1 MPVNAHPEY
10 VAAEKRYSLSKTDE
24 ERLAALEEMV
34 RTMPKHKSAEALRRN
49 IRTRYKKLKEKLEGK
64 KKKQKA
70 ARSKKGIRKE
80 EMQAVLVGLTNS
92 GKSSLLSSLTNAQP
106 KISPIPFTTK
116 EITIGM
122 MDYEKVKIQLIDMPS
137 INLKEFD
144 RGIANDTDL
153 LLIIITRPEELG
165 KILPF
170 LKKSHGKK
178 LVILNKIDLL
188 NKKQI
193 SKFSNELSKYDPLF
207 ISIKNKQNINEL
219 KKKIFLSFNKVR
231 IYTKQN
237 NQISKEPVVL
247 DEGSIIKDVAEKIR
261 KNSPSNIKEARITG
275 PSAKFPNQKVS
286 LEHKVKDG
294 DMVEFKFV

>member
-92 GKSSLLSSLTNAQP
+92 GKSSLLSSLTNAKP

-144 RGIANDTDL
+144 RGIANDTDI

-219 KKKIFLSFNKVR
+219 KKRIFLSFNKVR
-231 IYTKQN
+231 VYTKQN

-261 KNSPSNIKEARITG
+261 KKFSSQVREARITG